1 MLKLMVPTEASTDS
15 AECKNVA
22 CPKPEICPD
31 DSILKLVPKHHSHH
45 YHQLSSNA
53 RDTIRKRRAL
63 VYGGRQ
69 RETIK
74 IIPGAYDHHN
84 RKRSI
89 TDDELLLLHCCPQY
103 ECVCKPNYCDQEC
116 PEHKIPANTT
126 NPTEQFGVPGNCCV
140 PCKDSYCMHDGKFRK
155 HGESWLANECTE
167 CECEFGRA
175 RCLETMCK
183 MPNCLNYKQIPGEC
197 CPVCDDEESNFC
209 GDVRYCSIMCK
220 YGYERQGNCDLC
232 QCARA
237 PPNRST
243 VSYPEVK
250 TTTAASNFDDIIR
263 KGPHQSNSYGGIDYQ
278 FWISL
283 LLCLVVLSLAIVLT
297 VWYCHFRR
305 SAKYS
310 TVQIA

>member
-1 MLKLMVPTEASTDS
+1 MLKLMVSIEASTDGS
-15 AECKNVA
+15 ECKNVA

-31 DSILKLVPKHHSHH
+31 DSSLKLVPKHHSHH
-45 YHQLSSNA
+45 YHLPSS
-53 RDTIRKRRAL
+53 RDTIRTKRAL

-74 IIPGAYDHHN
+74 IIPGAYDHHS
-84 RKRSI
+84 RKRST
-89 TDDELLLLHCCPQY
+89 TDDELLFLHCCPQY

-140 PCKDSYCMHDGKFRK
+140 RCEDTYCMHNGKFRK
-155 HGESWLANECTE
+155 HGEKWLPEECTE
-167 CECEFGRA
+167 CQCENGA
-175 RCLETMCK
+175 VSCLETMCK
-183 MPNCLNYKQIPGEC
+183 TPSCLHHKKNPGEC
-197 CPVCDDEESNFC
+197 CPVCDYEKTNFC

-237 PPNRST
+237 PPNGST

-250 TTTAASNFDDIIR
+250 STTAASNVADIIR
-263 KGPHQSNSYGGIDYQ
+263 KGPHQSNSYDGINYH

-297 VWYCHFRR
+297 VGYCHLRR